1 MTTKHIPSAAI
12 AGLHRRYDVPT
23 KCSIVKSILSINYP
37 DKETLNAD
45 IDKLAI
51 KYNVTNVSIKV
62 WCAKYANTFEQGIK
76 LPAGVMSF
84 TTTPIQGKEISKV
97 EAKLKDLRDKA
108 LVIKSKY
115 HPDTGATPRE
125 ILDAIILDK
134 EQ

>member
-1 MTTKHIPSAAI
+1 MTINHTPSAAI
-12 AGLHRRYDVPT
+12 TGLHRRYDVPT

-51 KYNVTNVSIKV
+51 KYNVTSVSIKV

-76 LPAGVMSF
+76 LPAGVMAF
-84 TTTPIQGKEISKV
+84 VATPIKGKEIAIV
-97 EAKLKDLRDKA
+97 EVKLKDLRDKA
-108 LVIKSKY
+108 LVIKRKY
-115 HPDTGATPRE
+115 HPETGSTPRE
-125 ILDAIILDK
+125 ILDELILDK

>member
-1 MTTKHIPSAAI
+1 MTTKHNPSAAI
-12 AGLHRRYDVPT
+12 TGIRIRYDVPT
-23 KCSIVKSILSINYP
+23 KCSIVKIVLAKTYPTKEDLNDQIQIL
-37 DKETLNAD
+37 AD
-45 IDKLAI
+45 L
-51 KYNVTNVSIKV
+51 YNVSTMSIKV
-62 WCAKYANTFEQGIK
+62 WCAKYATNYKVGIN

-84 TTTPIQGKEISKV
+84 TTTPIKGKEIAKV

-125 ILDAIILDK
+125 ILDELIIDK